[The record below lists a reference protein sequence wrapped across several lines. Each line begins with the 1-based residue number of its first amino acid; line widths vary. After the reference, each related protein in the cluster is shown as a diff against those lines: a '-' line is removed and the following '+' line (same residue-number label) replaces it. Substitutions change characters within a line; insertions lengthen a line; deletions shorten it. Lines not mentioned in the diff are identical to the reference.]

1 MGQCL
6 DPPLSGSVRECCYSR
21 GSGRITDNKR
31 IQVHKPKSMHL
42 LMKRLTM
49 EVYNGAYQ
57 VQNKLLHSHTVADF
71 KEGVYSQNC
80 GSARGVGRSLG
91 AGKHEWL

>member
-1 MGQCL
+1 
-6 DPPLSGSVRECCYSR
+6 
-21 GSGRITDNKR
+21 
-31 IQVHKPKSMHL
+31 
-42 LMKRLTM
+42 MKRLTM

-91 AGKHEWL
+91 AGKHDWL